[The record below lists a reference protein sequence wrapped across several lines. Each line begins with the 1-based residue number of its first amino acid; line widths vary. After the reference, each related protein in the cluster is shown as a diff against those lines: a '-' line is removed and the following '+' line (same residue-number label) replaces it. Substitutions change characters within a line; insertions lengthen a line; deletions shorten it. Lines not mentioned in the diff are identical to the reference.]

1 MCRKNN
7 VYVIERVSHTLY
19 DPDELC
25 SLNFGSPPNTFDKLK
40 SLCLRLGEP
49 GEPVLTPDLNFYS
62 SQLLNTDDI
71 YVERLHKVQNLD
83 YFNMKPECKEQ
94 EFEKFIGGETKVSY
108 IISNYFVFLYV
119 FKNISHFRR

>member
-1 MCRKNN
+1 
-7 VYVIERVSHTLY
+7 
-19 DPDELC
+19 
-25 SLNFGSPPNTFDKLK
+25 
-40 SLCLRLGEP
+40 LRLGEP

-94 EFEKFIGGETKVSY
+94 EFEKFIGGETKV
-108 IISNYFVFLYV
+108 IDKISNYFFSI
-119 FKNISHFRR
+119 FI